1 MDVDKSTPNQ
11 KVGDKPL
18 VNGDCQSPAELS
30 DPVIDSTKSIPAGAA
45 VGFRHHLP
53 QIANLTRNT
62 KIAQSKAIAKR
73 ESTECVPDVEA
84 TLHVEGTGKVV
95 KLDADLKTELCVQE
109 AGDVSPGTGDVAKT
123 EEHAE
128 KEKSEDTSKSRSG
141 KKVRKPAS
149 AKKKSASESQN
160 TGENIDSKP
169 SPEKPSPANQ
179 SYKNIFQ
186 ETVILGKRN
195 RKPKKIDFEEEEKTS
210 PKAATSSAR
219 KKAPEKKVEAV
230 SETVS
235 KMEEDKPAQWLVGD
249 VLWGKVP
256 GHPWW
261 PCMVAYDPFQGLYTK
276 FNKRV
281 RLYHVQYFG
290 HEEERGWLFSSSI
303 MEFQGWKQYEDRK
316 AEALKNAKKHEK
328 ARLEKLYRVSNSRMA
343 AWKIAIKEAEEA
355 LPMSRNERKQHYTYI
370 YESKDSGDSKK
381 VNDKGETDIK
391 IEENN
396 SLKDTKKRK
405 RRAEKEEPSITATAK
420 RKKVETANSSE
431 PLVSPRQG
439 SGDGS
444 FDVFCQKHRDSAK
457 EEHPDLDETALMAYL
472 KQQWC
477 MMSKKQKARY
487 RSKFTSDQGS
497 PEPQRKLASGRISKP
512 TTKFLEMLEETEEEE
527 LSDTSNKKPTPKS
540 KTSTRSGRHP
550 ATPDSRSSLE
560 GTSNSV
566 ATGPTGVQE
575 KTSDTV
581 LEEVKEEATTTTVPP
596 TVPVKVNRRRKSAAS
611 SVDTD
616 SNTDTQ
622 EDSKP
627 VIPVPKVATKEPE
640 EEYELEIFKL
650 SSRAPPMKESLCEIC
665 HKVGDLVICEGQC
678 QGSFHKDCLGLSV
691 APSGVFRCDEC
702 TTGNH
707 TCFCCKKADKDTRIC
722 TVPACGKFYH
732 ENCVN
737 KCLNARTESKG
748 LVCPL
753 HSCATCSIDN
763 PKSAK
768 NTNRGKLLRCVQC
781 PTAYHVGEFCIA
793 AGSEV
798 LPGYNILCSKHFQP
812 LPSQRHHSHVNLSWC
827 FVCNRGGSL
836 LCCESCPAAFHAECL
851 KMDHTPEGSWYCHD
865 CTQGKRP
872 LYGDIIW
879 VKLGNYRWWPGE
891 ICCPH
896 NVPLNIQEKSH
907 QVGEFPVRF
916 FGSHDFFWIHMGR
929 VFSFQE
935 GDKGSKESSLGK
947 HLAKVFSNGV
957 KEAMEAY
964 KLWKKAKENK
974 EQIEQQK
981 NDRKPAPYRFIKTNI
996 PLGSVQIYKADL
1008 SEIPRCECRPDQ
1020 ENACSTET
1028 DCFNRMLMYECNPT
1042 VCPAGEKCQN
1052 QRFQKRSYPDSVP
1065 FKTAEGRGWGLK
1077 TLVDVKKGQFVNEY
1091 VGDLIDEQEVKR
1103 RIDSAHENN
1112 ISNFYML
1119 TLDKNR
1125 IIDAGPKGNL
1135 SRFMNHCCNPNC
1147 ETQKWTVNGDVRV
1160 GLFALHDIPAG
1171 SELTFNYNLECLG
1184 NDKTAC
1190 CCGAPNCSGFLGVRP
1205 KTAAA
1210 VANERRAKEASEAKK
1225 KKRKPKKI
1233 KTDIK
1238 KEHEDECFRC
1248 GEGGELVMCDKA
1260 GCPKV
1265 YHLQCLKLNRPP
1277 HGSWYCPWHHCDTC
1291 GKVAV
1296 NMCQECPNSFC
1307 QHHTEDNLVEVNRVL
1322 LCLEHEDTEVTSSSC
1337 ASSVVS
1343 DSQSDAG
1350 EANDTL
1356 TENTA
1361 ENSNHSTADSHGE
1374 NGKGETS
1381 KTLDT
1386 KKSGKTVTKNLPS
1399 VNIPHKAITNL
1410 DRKRSLNKKD
1420 SRRKRQ
1426 LGSDVTQ
1433 EAGGKKGRKADCV
1446 EGRKPHGGKGDPLAV
1461 APMFDDSD
1469 DDGFSNL
1476 VIDIPQIN

>member
-1 MDVDKSTPNQ
+1 MDVDMSSPTQ

-18 VNGDCQSPAELS
+18 VNGDCKSPVELVDS
-30 DPVIDSTKSIPAGAA
+30 VIDSTKSAGTT

-53 QIANLTRNT
+53 QIANLTRST
-62 KIAQSKAIAKR
+62 KIAQSKASAKR
-73 ESTECVPDVEA
+73 ESNECIPDVKA

-95 KLDADLKTELCVQE
+95 QLDTDLKTELCVQE

-123 EEHAE
+123 EESTDAD
-128 KEKSEDTSKSRSG
+128 KIEDTNKVKSRSG
-141 KKVRKPAS
+141 KKGRKS
-149 AKKKSASESQN
+149 STGKRKSTTEPQKTGDN
-160 TGENIDSKP
+160 TESKP
-169 SPEKPSPANQ
+169 SPEKPAPAKQ

-195 RKPKKIDFEEEEKTS
+195 RKPKKIDFDDEEEKTS
-210 PKAATSSAR
+210 PKAATSSSR
-219 KKAPEKKVEAV
+219 KKTPEKNAEVPSDIALKLEN
-230 SETVS
+230 E
-235 KMEEDKPAQWLVGD
+235 KPAQWLVGD

-290 HEEERGWLFSSSI
+290 QEEERGWLFSSRI
-303 MEFQGWKQYEDRK
+303 MEFQGRKQYEDHK
-316 AEALKNAKKHEK
+316 AELFKNANKSEK
-328 ARLEKLYRVSNSRMA
+328 GKLEKLYKVGNSRVA
-343 AWKIAIKEAEEA
+343 AWNIAIKEAEGA
-355 LPMSRNERKQHYTYI
+355 LPMSRNERKQHFTYI
-370 YESKDSGDSKK
+370 YESKDSGESKK
-381 VNDKGETDIK
+381 AIDNDDASTDIK
-391 IEENN
+391 TEETD
-396 SLKDTKKRK
+396 SLKDTRKRK
-405 RRAEKEEPSITATAK
+405 RKVEKDEPVNTAK
-420 RKKVETANSSE
+420 RKRVETASVGE
-431 PLVSPRQG
+431 PLISPRQA
-439 SGDGS
+439 SVDGS
-444 FDVFCQKHRDSAK
+444 FDVFFQHHKDSAK
-457 EEHPDLDETALMAYL
+457 EEHPDLDDTALMSYL

-497 PEPQRKLASGRISKP
+497 PETQRKMASGRISKP
-512 TTKFLEMLEETEEEE
+512 TTKYLEMLEEKEEEEE
-527 LSDTSNKKPTPKS
+527 LSDSSNKKSTPKA
-540 KTSTRSGRHP
+540 KTNTRSLRRA
-550 ATPDSRSSLE
+550 ATPESTLDDTINNVIAGL
-560 GTSNSV
+560 T
-566 ATGPTGVQE
+566 AVQE

-581 LEEVKEEATTTTVPP
+581 PEVKQEETATP
-596 TVPVKVNRRRKSAAS
+596 VPVKVSRRRKSAAS

-622 EDSKP
+622 EESKP
-627 VIPVPKVATKEPE
+627 VIPVPKVVPKEPE

-650 SSRAPPMKESLCEIC
+650 SSRAPAVKETLCEIC
-665 HKVGDLVICEGQC
+665 HKVGDLLICEGQC
-678 QGSFHKDCLGLSV
+678 QGSFHKECLGLSV
-691 APSGVFRCDEC
+691 TPSGVFKCDEC

-707 TCFCCKKADKDTRIC
+707 TCFCCKKADKETKIC

-732 ENCVN
+732 EECVN
-737 KCLNARTESKG
+737 KCLNVRTESKG

-753 HSCATCSIDN
+753 HCCATCTIDN
-763 PKSAK
+763 PSSAK
-768 NTNRGKLLRCVQC
+768 NSNRGKLLRCIQC

-793 AGSEV
+793 AGSEI

-827 FVCNRGGSL
+827 FICNRGGSL

-865 CTQGKRP
+865 CARGKRP

-916 FGSHDFFWIHMGR
+916 FGSHDYFWIHMGR

-957 KEAMEAY
+957 KEAIEAY
-964 KLWKKAKENK
+964 QLWKKAKENK
-974 EQIEQQK
+974 DKIEQQK
-981 NDRKPAPYRFIKTNI
+981 SDRKPAPYRFIKTNI
-996 PLGSVQIYKADL
+996 PLGSVQIHKADL

-1020 ENACSTET
+1020 ENPCSSET
-1028 DCFNRMLMYECNPT
+1028 DCINRMLMYECHPA
-1042 VCPAGEKCQN
+1042 VCPAGEKCLN

-1077 TLVDVKKGQFVNEY
+1077 TLVDIKKGQFVNEY
-1091 VGDLIDEQEVKR
+1091 VGDLIDEQEVKK
-1103 RIDSAHENN
+1103 RINSAHENN
-1112 ISNFYML
+1112 ICNFYML

-1160 GLFALHDIPAG
+1160 GLFALNDISAG

-1210 VANERRAKEASEAKK
+1210 VANEKRKETSDPKK

-1233 KTDIK
+1233 KMDIK

-1248 GEGGELVMCDKA
+1248 GEGGEVVMCDKPN
-1260 GCPKV
+1260 CPKV
-1265 YHLQCLKLNRPP
+1265 YHLQCLKLNKPP
-1277 HGSWYCPWHHCDTC
+1277 HGIWYCPWHHCDTC

-1296 NMCQECPNSFC
+1296 KMCQECPNSFC
-1307 QHHTEDNLVEVNRVL
+1307 QNHTEDNLVELNGLL
-1322 LCLEHEDTEVTSSSC
+1322 LCLDHDDTEVNSSSC
-1337 ASSVVS
+1337 ASSIVS
-1343 DSQSDAG
+1343 DSQSDTG
-1350 EANDTL
+1350 EANETL
-1356 TENTA
+1356 TETTA
-1361 ENSNHSTADSHGE
+1361 ENSNHSTASSRE

-1381 KTLDT
+1381 KPLEA
-1386 KKSGKTVTKNLPS
+1386 KKAVKTMSKNLPA

-1426 LGSDVTQ
+1426 LGGNETIEV
-1433 EAGGKKGRKADCV
+1433 GGKKGRKADCV
-1446 EGRKPHGGKGDPLAV
+1446 EGRKVNGVKIDPLAV

>member
-1 MDVDKSTPNQ
+1 MDVDISIPNQ
-11 KVGDKPL
+11 KVGDTPL
-18 VNGDCQSPAELS
+18 VNGDCKPPVELS
-30 DPVIDSTKSIPAGAA
+30 DSALDSPKSVSTSPAI
-45 VGFRHHLP
+45 GFRHHLP

-62 KIAQSKAIAKR
+62 KIAQSKASAKR
-73 ESTECVPDVEA
+73 ESTECIPNVEA
-84 TLHVEGTGKVV
+84 TLHIEGTGKVV

-123 EEHAE
+123 EEETE
-128 KEKSEDTSKSRSG
+128 KEKSDDTGKSKSRSG
-141 KKVRKPAS
+141 KKSRKPAS
-149 AKKKSASESQN
+149 TIKKNAEESPQIADKKTESN
-160 TGENIDSKP
+160 P
-169 SPEKPSPANQ
+169 SPEKLSPSNQ
-179 SYKNIFQ
+179 VYKNIFQ
-186 ETVILGKRN
+186 ETVVLGKRN
-195 RKPKKIDFEEEEKTS
+195 RKPKKIDFEEEKTS
-210 PKAATSSAR
+210 QKGTTTTVR
-219 KKAPEKKVEAV
+219 KKTPEIKEEPHTERVTKVE
-230 SETVS
+230 
-235 KMEEDKPAQWLVGD
+235 EEKPAQWLVGD

-303 MEFQGWKQYEDRK
+303 MEFQGRKQYEDHK
-316 AEALKNAKKHEK
+316 SELLKNAKKQGK
-328 ARLEKLYRVSNSRMA
+328 QRLEKLYKVSNSRAA
-343 AWKIAIKEAEEA
+343 AWNIAIKEAEEA
-355 LPMSRNERKQHYTYI
+355 LPMSRNERKQHYTYV
-370 YESKDSGDSKK
+370 YASKDSEDSKAS
-381 VNDKGETDIK
+381 DKTVSKSDTKTEADIV
-391 IEENN
+391 
-396 SLKDTKKRK
+396 KDTRKRK
-405 RRAEKEEPSITATAK
+405 RKSDKDESGATATAK
-420 RKKVETANSSE
+420 RKKLETANSSE
-431 PLVSPRQG
+431 PVVSPRQG

-457 EEHPDLDETALMAYL
+457 EEHPDLDETALVAYL

-497 PEPQRKLASGRISKP
+497 PEPQRKMASGRISKP
-512 TTKFLEMLEETEEEE
+512 TPKFLEMLEETEEEE
-527 LSDTSNKKPTPKS
+527 FSETSNKKATPKP
-540 KTSTRSGRHP
+540 KAPTRSARRP
-550 ATPDSRSSLE
+550 ATPESQSSLE
-560 GTSNSV
+560 CIINSV
-566 ATGPTGVQE
+566 ATGVIGVEETTNDTMTEETKENATSTPT
-575 KTSDTV
+575 
-581 LEEVKEEATTTTVPP
+581 A
-596 TVPVKVNRRRKSAAS
+596 PVKVNRRRKSAAS

-616 SNTDTQ
+616 SNTDIQ
-622 EDSKP
+622 EESKP
-627 VIPVPKVATKEPE
+627 VIPVPKAVAKEPE

-650 SSRAPPMKESLCEIC
+650 SSRAPTMKENLCEIC
-665 HKVGDLVICEGQC
+665 HKAGDLLICEGQC
-678 QGSFHKDCLGLSV
+678 QGNFHKDCLGLSV
-691 APSGVFRCDEC
+691 KPSGVFKCDEC
-702 TTGNH
+702 ITGNH
-707 TCFCCKKADKDTRIC
+707 TCFFCKKADKDTKCCI
-722 TVPACGKFYH
+722 VPTCGKFYH

-768 NTNRGKLLRCVQC
+768 NSNRGKLLRCVQC
-781 PTAYHVGEFCIA
+781 PTAYHAGEFCIA

-865 CTQGKRP
+865 CSQGKRP

-896 NVPLNIQEKSH
+896 NVPLNIQEKNH

-916 FGSHDFFWIHMGR
+916 FGSHDYFWIHMGR

-935 GDKGSKESSLGK
+935 GDKGSRESSLGK

-981 NDRKPAPYRFIKTNI
+981 SDRKPAPYKFIKTNI
-996 PLGSVQIYKADL
+996 PLGNVQIYKADL
-1008 SEIPRCECRPDQ
+1008 SEIPRCECRTDQ
-1020 ENACSTET
+1020 ENPCSSET
-1028 DCFNRMLMYECNPT
+1028 DCLNRMLMYECNPN

-1077 TLVDVKKGQFVNEY
+1077 TLVNIKKGQFVNEY
-1091 VGDLIDEQEVKR
+1091 VGDLIDELEVKK
-1103 RIDSAHENN
+1103 RIDDAHENN
-1112 ISNFYML
+1112 ICNFYML

-1160 GLFALHDIPAG
+1160 GLFALNDIPAG

-1210 VANERRAKEASEAKK
+1210 VANERRAKEALEAKK

-1233 KTDIK
+1233 KTDVK

-1291 GKVAV
+1291 GKMAV
-1296 NMCQECPNSFC
+1296 KMCQECPNSFC
-1307 QHHTEDNLVEVNRVL
+1307 QNHTEDNLIEVNGIL

-1356 TENTA
+1356 TENTRQ
-1361 ENSNHSTADSHGE
+1361 NSNHSAVDSHAE
-1374 NGKGETS
+1374 NGKNDSS
-1381 KTLDT
+1381 KTLDIR
-1386 KKSGKTVTKNLPS
+1386 KSGKAVTKNLPS

-1426 LGSDVTQ
+1426 LGSAVIP

-1446 EGRKPHGGKGDPLAV
+1446 EGRKVQGGKGDPLAV

-1469 DDGFSNL
+1469 DDGFSDL